1 MKNRS
6 GVRAERVPSWGGM
19 GRTSRLL
26 PALCFVTCLA
36 GVGPAPAQDAGG
48 VYRVRDREG
57 RTVYTNLEG
66 LASHGRALET
76 LDLPPLNS
84 IDFEHA
90 APEELRQIDSQVR
103 ESHSALQAGEPCDAI
118 RRSSR
123 VPLRTRVWDEH
134 RRKLYVAAALLGFAM
149 LLGYLCARRK
159 LGTLL
164 PIAPFAGCVFLGY
177 ATYQQTHE
185 AMQALTSGLRACS
198 EQLPE
203 GQPDDA
209 PAVKSR
215 LARALDIRR
224 SIGLAYDQQARDID
238 AIMRER

>member
-1 MKNRS
+1 
-6 GVRAERVPSWGGM
+6 M
-19 GRTSRLL
+19 GRESRLL
-26 PALCFVTCLA
+26 PALCLLTWLA
-36 GVGPAPAQDAGG
+36 GMGPAAAQDAGG
-48 VYRVRDREG
+48 VYRIRDREG

-66 LASHGRALET
+66 MASHGTALET

-90 APEELRQIDSQVR
+90 PPEQLRQIDNRVQ
-103 ESHSALQAGEPCDAI
+103 ESHTALQAGEPCEAI

-123 VPLRTRVWDEH
+123 VPLRTRVWGEH
-134 RRKLYVAAALLGFAM
+134 NRKLYVAAGLLGFAM
-149 LLGYLCARRK
+149 LLGYLGARRK

-164 PIAPFAGCVFLGY
+164 PLAPFAGCVFLGY
-177 ATYQQTHE
+177 VTYQQTRE
-185 AMQALTSGLRACS
+185 ATQALTSGLRACS

-224 SIGLAYDQQARDID
+224 SIGMAYDRQAREID
-238 AIMRER
+238 AIMLER

>member
-1 MKNRS
+1 
-6 GVRAERVPSWGGM
+6 
-19 GRTSRLL
+19 
-26 PALCFVTCLA
+26 
-36 GVGPAPAQDAGG
+36 
-48 VYRVRDREG
+48 VYRVRDRQG

-66 LASHGRALET
+66 MASHGRALVT

-90 APEELRQIDSQVR
+90 APEQLRQIDSQVQ
-103 ESHSALQAGEPCDAI
+103 ESHSALQAGEPCEAI
-118 RRSSR
+118 RRNSR
-123 VPLRTRVWDEH
+123 VPLRTRVWGEH
-134 RRKLYVAAALLGFAM
+134 SRKLYFAAALLGFSM
-149 LLGYLCARRK
+149 VLGYLGSRRK
-159 LGTLL
+159 LGALL
-164 PIAPFAGCVFLGY
+164 PVAPFAGCVFLGY
-177 ATYQQTHE
+177 VSYQQTHE

-215 LARALDIRR
+215 LSRALDIRR
-224 SIGLAYDQQARDID
+224 SIGLAYDQQAREIE